1 MNPTNNDLCWCQQSC
16 LCLNETEECVEVE
29 KHGKKVHQ
37 ISWGNNLHVVNSK
50 LNAMVSPF

>member
-1 MNPTNNDLCWCQQSC
+1 MLVSTWSC
-16 LCLNETEECVEVE
+16 LCLNETEGCVEVE
-29 KHGKKVHQ
+29 KHETKVHQ